1 MSGSNLGSLRQS
13 RGVLPAMVPTF
24 RRYPDRGGITNARQS
39 TDLLLVAK
47 LDSCARSAHSSNIAD
62 WPDRGH
68 PVDQISQKA
77 AASGGCYGP

>member
-39 TDLLLVAK
+39 TDLLLVAIGLMCAIGAFLK
-47 LDSCARSAHSSNIAD
+47 YCRLARPGSSCR
-62 WPDRGH
+62 PDQSEGRG
-68 PVDQISQKA
+68 
-77 AASGGCYGP
+77 